1 MAQLQK
7 LEAVTEVKC
16 CPDKLYRMFTRDAPQ
31 LYKYVPKVIESVE
44 VIGEGEIRLGTGFV
58 WTFVL
63 TIYVLIISEGGSRMV
78 SKQKI
83 TAVDNKN
90 RSITY
95 TVLEGD
101 DMEGFNSFKYN
112 LDITPKSGTTDGT
125 SLVKWSVEYEKANED
140 VADPVGILK
149 ACEIVAAG
157 MNLHL
162 LKA

>member
-1 MAQLQK
+1 MAQIQK
-7 LEAVTEVKC
+7 LEAVTEVKCC

-31 LYKYVPKVIESVE
+31 LPKYLPNAFHSVE
-44 VIGEGEIRLGTGFV
+44 VIGDGEVRLGTGFV
-58 WTFVL
+58 WKTVPHGAGSAIL
-63 TIYVLIISEGGSRMV
+63 T
-78 SKQKI
+78 KQKI

-95 TVLEGD
+95 TVFEGD
-101 DMEGFNSFKYN
+101 VMKDFNS
-112 LDITPKSGTTDGT
+112 LVRSGTTDGT

-149 ACEIVAAG
+149 ACEVATTE

-162 LKA
+162 LKKA

>member
-7 LEAVTEVKC
+7 LESVTEVKC
-16 CPDKLYRMFTRDAPQ
+16 CPDKLYLMFTRDAPQ

-58 WTFVL
+58 WTFVPQ
-63 TIYVLIISEGGSRMV
+63 GGSRMV

-101 DMEGFNSFKYN
+101 DMEGFNGFKYD
-112 LDITPKSGTTDGT
+112 LDITPKSCTTDGT

-149 ACEIVAAG
+149 ACEIVTAG

-162 LKA
+162 LEG

>member
-31 LYKYVPKVIESVE
+31 LCKYVPKVIESVE

-58 WTFVL
+58 WTFVPQ
-63 TIYVLIISEGGSRMV
+63 GGSRIV

-83 TAVDNKN
+83 TAVDSKN

-101 DMEGFNSFKYN
+101 DKEGFNSFKYN

-125 SLVKWSVEYEKANED
+125 SLVKWSIEYEKANED

-149 ACEIVAAG
+149 ACESVAAG
-157 MNLHL
+157 LNFHM
-162 LKA
+162 LKQA